1 MKTKENGKK
10 NKCSIQDDKHLAEEV
25 QEYPCLYDKG
35 KKGYEEK
42 MFEEQLSRNLASKK
56 TIFFLDWL
64 GNKIHLTI
72 DVAQRN
78 LISMFTAWKVSKY
91 GVISGQYFPTFGL
104 NTER

>member
-1 MKTKENGKK
+1 MNFAKFLRTSFLTEYLRWLLLAFMKTKENGKK

-56 TIFFLDWL
+56 TIFFLD
-64 GNKIHLTI
+64 
-72 DVAQRN
+72 
-78 LISMFTAWKVSKY
+78 
-91 GVISGQYFPTFGL
+91 
-104 NTER
+104 